1 MFSTSFSSS
10 PSPLHPLVAAVDVEA
25 VVAEEADEGDA
36 EGGGE
41 FDGEAG
47 GSAHGADELDAGH
60 GGFLEELEA
69 RASAEEQDAVV
80 QWDVAGAQ
88 RVAEEFVERV
98 VAADVFA
105 VGEERAGSVEPA
117 GGVDATGEAEGA
129 LGVA

>member
-1 MFSTSFSSS
+1 MLEAVFVVVGGEWDRSPCTSFRIFPSSTSSSTSTSTSTSSSTSTSFS

-36 EGGGE
+36 ERGGE

-69 RASAEEQDAVV
+69 RASA
-80 QWDVAGAQ
+80 
-88 RVAEEFVERV
+88 
-98 VAADVFA
+98 
-105 VGEERAGSVEPA
+105 
-117 GGVDATGEAEGA
+117 
-129 LGVA
+129 